1 MGPWPLAKL
10 RRTHSRNRRY
20 RSSRPRGLDRL
31 ATRWLDLGARASM
44 ASGCFSARVSEGAK
58 QLLVWTS
65 VIESEGATK
74 FFPPTWWFSSDLG
87 CPFDT
92 WTSRLL
98 AKLFQ
103 CTLWFQM
110 NLAMKAHYKCA
121 QMNHHVAANYKLPWC
136 HYMGGNYHPQMV
148 GLLSG
153 FTN

>member
-31 ATRWLDLGARASM
+31 ATRWLDLGPGLRWLRDVSLPGFRREPSSYWYGHPWLRAKELPS
-44 ASGCFSARVSEGAK
+44 FSHPHDGFRAIWDA
-58 QLLVWTS
+58 
-65 VIESEGATK
+65 
-74 FFPPTWWFSSDLG
+74 
-87 CPFDT
+87 PFDT

-153 FTN
+153 FTH